1 MVFKIPQV
9 IKEEELIKILDETK
23 KHHHKIAFAL
33 GFYECMRVSEVVKL
47 EKENID
53 RGSRLIHILQS
64 KGSKDRNVPIAPE
77 VMKGLKYIPIKCGA
91 RALQIKFRDISKK
104 VLGRSYNFHTL
115 RHSGITHYIT
125 KKKWDISLVQ
135 QFAGHSNIKTTLIYT
150 HITPEILIDKM
161 WE

>member
-1 MVFKIPQV
+1 MVFKIPEV

-47 EKENID
+47 KQENID

-64 KGSKDRNVPIAPE
+64 KGSKDRNIPIAPE